1 GGEAGA
7 GGLTNGPGSL
17 GVSGTEGMAGAPG

>member
-1 GGEAGA
+1 A